1 MTAGQIPAGR
11 VVALTIWFVVLWLML
26 WADVNI
32 ANVLSGAALGLAIAW
47 LTRQS
52 SPSVDDSTVRVSPFA
67 LIHFAAHVLWQ
78 LVKSNVAL
86 AWEIV
91 TPTNTIET
99 GTVEVPLRSSS
110 PIVTMAVSNVVTLTP
125 GTVTLDARAEPP
137 ALTIAVL
144 HLHDPDDVRRGVRRT
159 ERLAIRAFGTRTA
172 RDALANEEQDE
183 EQVAS

>member
-1 MTAGQIPAGR
+1 MSPPRIPFGR
-11 VVALTIWFVVLWLML
+11 VVALTVWFVVLWLML

-32 ANVLSGAALGLAIAW
+32 ANILSGTALAVAIA
-47 LTRQS
+47 LMTRRA
-52 SPSVDDSTVRVSPFA
+52 SPAVEDSTVRIAPVA
-67 LIHFAAHVLWQ
+67 LVHFVCHVLWQ

-99 GTVEVPLRSSS
+99 GTVDVPLRSSS

-125 GTVTLDARAEPP
+125 GTVTLDARSDPP

-144 HLHDPDDVRRGVRRT
+144 HLHDPDEVRRGVQRT

-172 RDALANEEQDE
+172 RAALASGPEE
-183 EQVAS
+183 VRA